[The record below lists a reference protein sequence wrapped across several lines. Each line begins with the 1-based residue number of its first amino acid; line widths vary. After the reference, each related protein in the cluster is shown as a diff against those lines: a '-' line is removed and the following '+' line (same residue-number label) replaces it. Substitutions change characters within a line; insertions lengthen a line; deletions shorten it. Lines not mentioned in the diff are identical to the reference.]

1 MRVAEALQR
10 HELAQVLL
18 PAISLQGSIA
28 VKRCCAH
35 QCSQRSSKHTRA
47 PPPCRL
53 VEEGLSDQRHITTF
67 AYQFTAGEGSLD
79 LEGVVAAIRQAK
91 EARDA
96 TEARRARI
104 LELLTA
110 EGLQEYQHHL
120 PRVQAYISSGQGSE
134 GAVLEAARQ
143 KRAEGQRRVAVA
155 ARLAA
160 EGIPEHFMRTLP
172 SMYAYISRSEGS
184 EDAAVASAVARH
196 QLEQAE
202 VQRRTAMRALLAAEE
217 LPESYATSYYGVP
230 AVLDYIQCGEGSE
243 EGAMEAARAQHQLEQ
258 AEVERRAAVR
268 ALLMAE
274 QLPGD
279 YLYTVPS
286 VREYIQSG
294 AGSQAAAMEAA
305 RAQAHLE
312 QARAQRR
319 SAVTAL
325 LVAEQLPEGYMQ
337 LVLSVREYIYSGKG
351 SEGAAMEAAR
361 AHHQEQLPRLQ
372 RDARVVELLTANLL
386 SLSYRYYLPAI
397 AKFISTGEGTEE
409 GVLAA
414 ARAQQLQEMAY
425 PASDGDYSDEFL

>member
-1 MRVAEALQR
+1 M
-10 HELAQVLL
+10 
-18 PAISLQGSIA
+18 
-28 VKRCCAH
+28 
-35 QCSQRSSKHTRA
+35 
-47 PPPCRL
+47 
-53 VEEGLSDQRHITTF
+53 
-67 AYQFTAGEGSLD
+67 
-79 LEGVVAAIRQAK
+79 AAIRQAK

-96 TEARRARI
+96 AEARRARI
-104 LELLTA
+104 LKLLTA

-202 VQRRTAMRALLAAEE
+202 LQRRTAMRALLAAEE

-243 EGAMEAARAQHQLEQ
+243 EGAMEAARA
-258 AEVERRAAVR
+258 
-268 ALLMAE
+268 
-274 QLPGD
+274 
-279 YLYTVPS
+279 
-286 VREYIQSG
+286 
-294 AGSQAAAMEAA
+294 
-305 RAQAHLE
+305 
-312 QARAQRR
+312 
-319 SAVTAL
+319 
-325 LVAEQLPEGYMQ
+325 
-337 LVLSVREYIYSGKG
+337 
-351 SEGAAMEAAR
+351 
-361 AHHQEQLPRLQ
+361 HHQEQLPRLQ
-372 RDARVVELLTANLL
+372 RNARVVELLTANLL